1 MFHPFFHASR
11 RATRPIVEYMACMF
25 DRPGDLIMLLH
36 TLAPSH
42 PVTALPAIMT
52 RGSQEA
58 TTPSAVIERLP
69 FSVRVV
75 SDAKAL
81 DKAVHIRHSAYARHV
96 PDLAR
101 TLLEPEQADF
111 SAGSVVLLAESHLD
125 GSALG
130 TMRIQT
136 NRYEPL
142 ALEQS
147 LTLPDD
153 LSHSLLAEA
162 TRLGVA
168 EGRVGTLV
176 KTVLFKAFYLYCL
189 HSCVD
194 WMVVAGRAP
203 VDRQYLRMLFDD
215 VYPDMGY
222 IPLCHASN
230 LPHRVMKFEVRTA
243 QARWAAVQHPMFR
256 FMVETNHP
264 DISLD
269 VSEASHDA
277 AHMAMAPMLQPA
289 PAQVM

>member
-1 MFHPFFHASR
+1 
-11 RATRPIVEYMACMF
+11 
-25 DRPGDLIMLLH
+25 MLSPALM
-36 TLAPSH
+36 PS
-42 PVTALPAIMT
+42 LPAMPLPPIMT
-52 RGSQEA
+52 RGMHDNQAPARVE
-58 TTPSAVIERLP
+58 ERLP

-75 SDAKAL
+75 SDAEAL
-81 DKAVHIRHSAYARHV
+81 DKAVQIRHAAYARHV

-101 TLLEPEQADF
+101 TLLQPEAADF

-125 GSALG
+125 GSPLG

-147 LTLPDD
+147 LALPDD
-153 LSHSLLAEA
+153 LSGCLLAEA

-189 HSCVD
+189 HSGVD
-194 WMVVAGRAP
+194 WMVVTGRAP
-203 VDRQYLRMLFDD
+203 VDRQYLRMLFED
-215 VYPDMGY
+215 VYPDIGY
-222 IPLCHASN
+222 IPMRHVGN

-243 QARWAAVQHPMFR
+243 QERWAAVHHPMLK
-256 FMVETNHP
+256 FMVETHHP

-269 VSEASHDA
+269 APQASQADMQA
-277 AHMAMAPMLQPA
+277 TAPLLEQA
-289 PAQVM
+289 PAQLM

>member
-1 MFHPFFHASR
+1 
-11 RATRPIVEYMACMF
+11 
-25 DRPGDLIMLLH
+25 MLLSQAL
-36 TLAPSH
+36 TPFLPA
-42 PVTALPAIMT
+42 VALPPIET
-52 RGSQEA
+52 RG
-58 TTPSAVIERLP
+58 TPENTAPVPVEERLP
-69 FSVRVV
+69 FAVRVV
-75 SDAKAL
+75 SDAEAL
-81 DKAVHIRHSAYARHV
+81 DKAVQIRHAAYARHV

-101 TLLEPEQADF
+101 TLLQPEQADF

-125 GSALG
+125 GSPLG

-142 ALEQS
+142 ALDQS

-153 LSHSLLAEA
+153 LSGCLLAEA

-189 HSCVD
+189 HSGVD

-222 IPLCHASN
+222 LPLHHAGN

-243 QARWAAVQHPMFR
+243 QARWAAVHHPMLK
-256 FMVETNHP
+256 FMVETHHP
-264 DISLD
+264 DISLHVPQAAYGGSHMPAD
-269 VSEASHDA
+269 AS
-277 AHMAMAPMLQPA
+277 MLQET

>member
-1 MFHPFFHASR
+1 MISHALMPSQPGMPTPPILTR
-11 RATRPIVEYMACMF
+11 EAQRAYGGGTGQ
-25 DRPGDLIMLLH
+25 D
-36 TLAPSH
+36 LAP
-42 PVTALPAIMT
+42 AAA
-52 RGSQEA
+52 E
-58 TTPSAVIERLP
+58 ERLP

-75 SDAKAL
+75 SDAEAL
-81 DKAVHIRHSAYARHV
+81 AKAVHIRHAAYARHV

-101 TLLEPEQADF
+101 NLLQPEEADF

-136 NRYEPL
+136 NRYAPL

-147 LTLPDD
+147 LTLPPA
-153 LSHSLLAEA
+153 LNNSLLAEA

-189 HSCVD
+189 HSGVD
-194 WMVVAGRAP
+194 WMVVTGRAP

-215 VYPDMGY
+215 VYPDKGY
-222 IPLCHASN
+222 IPMHHVGG

-243 QARWAAVQHPMFR
+243 QQRWAAVHHPLLK
-256 FMVETNHP
+256 FMVETHHP
-264 DISLD
+264 DIRLD
-269 VSEASHDA
+269 AREEPFVQ
-277 AHMAMAPMLQPA
+277 APGTAPVLLQTPA
-289 PAQVM
+289 LVM

>member
-1 MFHPFFHASR
+1 
-11 RATRPIVEYMACMF
+11 
-25 DRPGDLIMLLH
+25 MLSPALM
-36 TLAPSH
+36 PS
-42 PVTALPAIMT
+42 LPAMPLPPIMT
-52 RGSQEA
+52 RGMHDNQAPARVE
-58 TTPSAVIERLP
+58 ERLP

-75 SDAKAL
+75 SDAEAL
-81 DKAVHIRHSAYARHV
+81 DKAVQIRHAAYARHV
-96 PDLAR
+96 PDLAL
-101 TLLEPEQADF
+101 TLLQPEAADF

-125 GSALG
+125 GSPLG

-147 LTLPDD
+147 LALPDD
-153 LSHSLLAEA
+153 LSGCLLAEA

-189 HSCVD
+189 HSGVD
-194 WMVVAGRAP
+194 WMVVTGRAP
-203 VDRQYLRMLFDD
+203 VDRQYLRMLFED
-215 VYPDMGY
+215 VYPDIGY
-222 IPLCHASN
+222 IPMRHVGN

-243 QARWAAVQHPMFR
+243 QERWTAVHHPMLK
-256 FMVETNHP
+256 FMVETHHP

-269 VSEASHDA
+269 APQAPHGDVQAVD
-277 AHMAMAPMLQPA
+277 PMLQQA

>member
-1 MFHPFFHASR
+1 MISHALMPSQPGMPTPPILTR
-11 RATRPIVEYMACMF
+11 QAQRAHG
-25 DRPGDLIMLLH
+25 GD
-36 TLAPSH
+36 TGQDPAP
-42 PVTALPAIMT
+42 A
-52 RGSQEA
+52 E
-58 TTPSAVIERLP
+58 ERLP

-75 SDAKAL
+75 SDAEAL
-81 DKAVHIRHSAYARHV
+81 DKAVHIRHAAYARHV

-101 TLLEPEQADF
+101 TLLQPEEADF

-136 NRYEPL
+136 NRYAPL

-147 LTLPDD
+147 LALPPA
-153 LSHSLLAEA
+153 LGNSLLAEA

-189 HSCVD
+189 HSGVD
-194 WMVVAGRAP
+194 WMVVTGRAP

-215 VYPDMGY
+215 VYPDAGY
-222 IPLCHASN
+222 IPMRHVGD

-243 QARWAAVQHPMFR
+243 RERWAAVHHPLFK
-256 FMVETNHP
+256 FMVETHHP
-264 DISLD
+264 DIRLD
-269 VSEASHDA
+269 AREEPREEPFVPAPG
-277 AHMAMAPMLQPA
+277 MAPVLLQTPA
-289 PAQVM
+289 LVM

>member
-1 MFHPFFHASR
+1 M
-11 RATRPIVEYMACMF
+11 
-25 DRPGDLIMLLH
+25 MLPH
-36 TLAPSH
+36 TLAPSM
-42 PVTALPAIMT
+42 PVLTQPPIVAHGIHASTAVA
-52 RGSQEA
+52 A
-58 TTPSAVIERLP
+58 AVERLP

-75 SDAKAL
+75 SDAEAL
-81 DKAVHIRHSAYARHV
+81 DKAVHIRHAAYARHV

-111 SAGSVVLLAESHLD
+111 SEGAVVLLAESHLD

-147 LTLPDD
+147 LSLPDP
-153 LSHSLLAEA
+153 LGNCLLAEA

-168 EGRVGTLV
+168 DGRVGTLV

-189 HSCVD
+189 HTGVD

-222 IPLCHASN
+222 IPLRHAGN

-243 QARWAAVQHPMFR
+243 QERWTAVQHPMLK
-256 FMVETNHP
+256 FMVQTHHP

-269 VSEASHDA
+269 VAPAPHA
-277 AHMAMAPMLQPA
+277 AAQAAPAPMLQPA
-289 PAQVM
+289 PAQFM